1 MRQPEY
7 YREMKACGFTV
18 ASLAGNDAQI
28 DAAREAGMKVLLGN
42 SAFGNRD
49 WMKPDPDG
57 WAADF
62 APFAEKYK
70 DDMTGLL
77 DHIGSIITEVNA
89 SFPSYKKIRKL
100 AISREKFPLSS
111 SSKIQ
116 RFKIGAI
123 DESLTKMI

>member
-1 MRQPEY
+1 MRSY
-7 YREMKACGFTV
+7 V
-18 ASLAGNDAQI
+18 AD
-28 DAAREAGMKVLLGN
+28 EAKKIEGIMAIVHP
-42 SAFGNRD
+42 SD
-49 WMKPDPDG
+49 VC
-57 WAADF
+57 
-62 APFAEKYK
+62 AEKYK